1 LVPHTAYET
10 HGGPSNGPPRT
21 FAILAESLPT
31 SARTNIT
38 PFRQSPA
45 AAKAK
50 TIMADPPVVLGREEK
65 AALVAS
71 GVGVQKVSNM
81 LVFVAAALRF
91 FCKLQLTHYRYV
103 RSKINVQV
111 VNHHLKPAE
120 ALILVN
126 HGRPVGIKDYD
137 LSRALAK
144 LVSEVATEWVELEEK
159 MLSDVDSSD
168 DAAVAA
174 LYHRIKKVTIPKPL
188 IASKGFMAYFPG
200 GDLSHFQSKVAGEV
214 EKIKARKINEPQ
226 PSQPSQ
232 QPAPLQDVSN
242 QLNVIKTRRTGK
254 QQNVH
259 WQNENNRRK
268 VTEANYDAAFN
279 EAVDAFR
286 AKRTKSGEETHTQDQ
301 II

>member
-10 HGGPSNGPPRT
+10 HGGPSNGPLRT

-38 PFRQSPA
+38 PFRPSPA

-65 AALVAS
+65 ATLVAS
-71 GVGVQKVSNM
+71 SVQKVSNM
-81 LVFVAAALRF
+81 LVFVAAALCF
-91 FCKLQLTHYRYV
+91 FCKLQLTHHCFV
-103 RSKINVQV
+103 RSKINAQV

-144 LVSEVATEWVELEEK
+144 LVSEVATKWVELEEK

-168 DAAVAA
+168 DAAVWQ
-174 LYHRIKKVTIPKPL
+174 
-188 IASKGFMAYFPG
+188 
-200 GDLSHFQSKVAGEV
+200 LSTAGS
-214 EKIKARKINEPQ
+214 RRSQ
-226 PSQPSQ
+226 LPSC
-232 QPAPLQDVSN
+232 
-242 QLNVIKTRRTGK
+242 
-254 QQNVH
+254 
-259 WQNENNRRK
+259 
-268 VTEANYDAAFN
+268 
-279 EAVDAFR
+279 
-286 AKRTKSGEETHTQDQ
+286 
-301 II
+301 